1 MEQAQF
7 WVVNKKLNWTKM
19 WMGALNSLLVF
30 GEIISDLK
38 QECQAEVENH
48 NIQDCGSE
56 VIMDYILLFKIFLAI
71 ILKYF
76 DVVL

>member
-1 MEQAQF
+1 
-7 WVVNKKLNWTKM
+7 
-19 WMGALNSLLVF
+19 MGALNSLLVF

-76 DVVL
+76 LCGPIYPAAILYDHQDK